1 MKIYALTPE
10 QQLRLETEAR
20 QIRTITDPL
29 VLQAVAETAL
39 RELVR
44 QKHITDQ
51 VIMQLAAAEALL
63 KENQRKQEQL
73 QILLLL
79 RLWRWLTDR

>member
-1 MKIYALTPE
+1 
-10 QQLRLETEAR
+10 
-20 QIRTITDPL
+20 
-29 VLQAVAETAL
+29 
-39 RELVR
+39 
-44 QKHITDQ
+44 
-51 VIMQLAAAEALL
+51 MQLAAAEALL

>member
-63 KENQRKQEQL
+63 KQNQRKKEQL

-79 RLWRWLTDR
+79 RLWRWLTDH

>member
-1 MKIYALTPE
+1 MKIHALTPE

-39 RELVR
+39 RELVW
-44 QKHITDQ
+44 QKHLTHQ

-63 KENQRKQEQL
+63 RDNQREREQ
-73 QILLLL
+73 QQKSPWL
-79 RLWRWLTDR
+79 RLWKWLTDR

>member
-1 MKIYALTPE
+1 MKIHALTPE